1 MDRSLAVNRKFRF
14 GCLSAISG
22 ANYIEYI
29 QHGFYLDDLS
39 HICGLKPF
47 QHVMLISINQY

>member
-1 MDRSLAVNRKFRF
+1 MDRSLAVNGKFRF
-14 GCLSAISG
+14 VCLLAISG

-39 HICGLKPF
+39 HIYGLKPF
-47 QHVMLISINQY
+47 RHVMSISINQY